1 MTNLTR
7 TKRAIIVIL
16 ILMVIFSFVAV
27 INLHI
32 CFEGYIEAQDKIIE
46 YIGGGR

>member
-1 MTNLTR
+1 MTNLAR

-27 INLHI
+27 INLNSRV
-32 CFEGYIEAQDKIIE
+32 EGLIEAQDILIE
-46 YIGGGR
+46 HIGGGR

>member
-1 MTNLTR
+1 MTTLTR

-27 INLHI
+27 INLNSRVEDI
-32 CFEGYIEAQDKIIE
+32 IGAQNNILE